1 MIGAHRWVAVGL
13 AVALCAQGTRARADD
28 APAPAPGAD
37 DEPVIMEDEPVI
49 MDDDAPEATP
59 APAPSAAPSPAP
71 AASGDDDE
79 VSFSEDEAGAGAHSG
94 PPRLFI
100 HVFDDAKVGAEA
112 LEGTLR
118 GARAAFAGD
127 TRVVLV
133 DVDGY
138 LHDVDAEKTALA
150 EADAAVDAANT
161 QIMNLDLDAALVAV
175 RKAVDSY
182 EHYLPQ
188 LRERDGNLGRLTNA
202 HRLLA
207 NASFLNQDT
216 DAAMVSLHRMFVLR
230 PDLTYKRA
238 LFPPQMEQ
246 LVNAEQARMAALP
259 RGSLDLDSL
268 PRRAQ
273 LLVNG
278 QPVGVAPQSVPD
290 LVPGPNY
297 VTALMPGHPPT
308 TVIVEVEP
316 GPVIT
321 SAKIPLE
328 AYPDDP
334 FAKLAAARPEVG
346 GVGIGPRLSAA
357 AARLGKPELLLL
369 IVPEAGENL
378 MLAGYL
384 YDTRSGRLI
393 GKARGESDPAYPGPP
408 AEALA
413 RTLTR
418 DVPLDGGAGAVVEP
432 MVVKRKSGPGALTR
446 FRRSRWFWP
455 VVGGAAGVVV
465 LSVVI
470 GVASASADADSR
482 ARFVVL
488 NVLSKSF

>member
-1 MIGAHRWVAVGL
+1 
-13 AVALCAQGTRARADD
+13 
-28 APAPAPGAD
+28 
-37 DEPVIMEDEPVI
+37 MEDEPVI
-49 MDDDAPEATP
+49 DDAPEATP
-59 APAPSAAPSPAP
+59 APAAAPAP
-71 AASGDDDE
+71 APSGDDDE
-79 VSFSEDEAGAGAHSG
+79 VSFSEDEAGMGAHSG

-112 LEGTLR
+112 REGTLR
-118 GARAAFAGD
+118 GARAAFAAD
-127 TRVVLV
+127 ARVVLV

-138 LHDVDAEKTALA
+138 LHDSEVGAEKTALA
-150 EADAAVDAANT
+150 EADAAASAADT

-207 NASFLNQDT
+207 NASFLNQDMG
-216 DAAMVSLHRMFVLR
+216 AAMVSLHRMFVLR
-230 PDLTYKRA
+230 PELTYKRA

-273 LLVNG
+273 LLING
-278 QPVGVAPQSVPD
+278 QPAGVAPQSVPD
-290 LVPGPNY
+290 LVPGPNS

-328 AYPDDP
+328 SYPDDP
-334 FAKLAAARPEVG
+334 FAKLAAARAEVG
-346 GVGIGPRLSAA
+346 GVGVGPRLSAA
-357 AARLGKPELLLL
+357 AARLGKPELMLL

-378 MLAGYL
+378 MLVGYL

-418 DVPLDGGAGAVVEP
+418 DVALDGGASAVAEP
-432 MVVKRKSGPGALTR
+432 LVVKRRSGPGPLTR

>member
-13 AVALCAQGTRARADD
+13 AVALCAQGTRALGDD
-28 APAPAPGAD
+28 APAPAD
-37 DEPVIMEDEPVI
+37 DEPVILEDEPVI
-49 MDDDAPEATP
+49 DDGAEATP
-59 APAPSAAPSPAP
+59 APSPSPA
-71 AASGDDDE
+71 ADDE
-79 VSFSEDEAGAGAHSG
+79 VSFSEDEAGAGAPSG

-127 TRVVLV
+127 ARVVLV
-133 DVDGY
+133 DVDGT
-138 LHDVDAEKTALA
+138 LHDVGAEKAALA

-207 NASFLNQDT
+207 NASFLNQDV

-230 PDLTYKRA
+230 PELTYKRA

-278 QPVGVAPQSVPD
+278 QPAGVAPQSVPD

-328 AYPDDP
+328 SYPDDP
-334 FAKLAAARPEVG
+334 FAKLAAARTEVG
-346 GVGIGPRLSAA
+346 GVSVGPRLSAA

-378 MLAGYL
+378 MLVGYL

-393 GKARGESDPAYPGPP
+393 AKARGESDPAYPGPP

-418 DVPLDGGAGAVVEP
+418 DVALDGGASAVAEP
-432 MVVKRKSGPGALTR
+432 MVVKRKSGPGPLTR

-470 GVASASADADSR
+470 SVASASADADSR